1 MWGEDGF
8 GDTGKAL
15 FAPKQIIKTID
26 LLLMHYDLILE
37 KLKTCLW
44 FLTDEEPESNEQKVT
59 KWQRLYLKWG
69 WFPVWGSFVEPGFL
83 GRIPWNHHPT
93 TILFIKQIAHQ

>member
-44 FLTDEEPESNEQKVT
+44 FLTDEEPESNE
-59 KWQRLYLKWG
+59 
-69 WFPVWGSFVEPGFL
+69 
-83 GRIPWNHHPT
+83 
-93 TILFIKQIAHQ
+93 